1 MRKLLVLC
9 VAVVGV
15 GCTDFLE
22 DPPDGGRNA
31 DLNAKLEGNVT
42 VFQGA
47 GQSVRAANPRAL
59 VLAKKVMQSKQAPQ
73 ASAVVRAADSAK
85 KVEPQRL
92 GPIQVGSLHG
102 VGMPSTIRPGEV
114 IVRFNSEIDSK
125 AAVKAL
131 QFDGFHV
138 VHGGFASTYLH
149 LALVTRADGTALNE
163 AETIQIT
170 DALGKKKGVRF
181 AELNRTRHALAVPND
196 SLYPAMWHLPPI
208 NLPAAWDIEKGS
220 TSSVVVAV
228 VDTGIVSHP
237 DLNARVISGYDMI
250 SDTANAGDGNGR
262 DSDPTDMGG
271 DQPQNKSSWHG
282 SHVAGTI
289 GASTDNGSG
298 VAGINW
304 NARIL
309 PVRVLGNRG
318 GSDFDIIAGV
328 NWAAGLSV
336 PGVPTNSTPASVIN
350 MSLGGPGEP
359 TQSSQ
364 DVLDAVTARNVVV
377 VVAAGNDNVQAST
390 FSPCNQQNVICIGAT
405 RLNGKRS
412 SYSNYGN
419 RVDLMAPGGEVA
431 EDLNGDG
438 YADGV
443 LSTLKGDDGQP
454 TYAFE
459 NGTSMAAPHI
469 AGVVSLMKARNP
481 NLTFTQA
488 KQFLVQTASTASRC
502 DEGCGAGLVNVQ
514 AALLRVTGAAAPT
527 GPAKLS
533 VNTSGLFFTPSS
545 TQQEVSISNIGGAAL
560 NVTLTAA
567 GTEAS
572 RVTVMGGSTRT
583 LAPGETASVTVTA
596 SLQGL
601 DAATTASAVLSI
613 TSNGGSGSVAVKL
626 RNANAGGA
634 DVAVA
639 AIYEDSKGE
648 WQVHEA
654 IAAKASGG
662 FSFSL
667 PVAPGKYFLF
677 GVQDANNNGDY
688 DDGEPVGFY
697 PNNDEP
703 RELTVERNGV
713 LRGMNFPVSPPGR
726 VTGEESSLIGTS
738 CTGDTTCGGDG
749 AYCVTGF
756 PGGYCAALCDTTPC
770 PIGSTCIAGQTA
782 SVCLS
787 ACSGPRAGR
796 SSCRSGYVCEDD
808 GSGGGVCIPGCT
820 VNADCSPQICNVGT
834 GYCE

>member
-9 VAVVGV
+9 AAVAGV
-15 GCTDFLE
+15 GCSDFFE
-22 DPPDGGRNA
+22 DPPDGGGNP
-31 DLNAKLEGNVT
+31 DLNARLEGNVT

-47 GQSVRAANPRAL
+47 GQSARAANPAAIA
-59 VLAKKVMQSKQAPQ
+59 LAKKVLSTKHALAP
-73 ASAVVRAADSAK
+73 AAVRTAELAK
-85 KVEPQRL
+85 KPEPRRL
-92 GPIQVGSLHG
+92 GPIQVGALRG
-102 VGMPSTIRPGEV
+102 VGLPSTIRPGEV
-114 IVRFNSEIDSK
+114 IVRFDAALDDK
-125 AAVKAL
+125 AAVSAL
-131 QFDGFHV
+131 QLDGFRV
-138 VHGGFASTYLH
+138 RHGGFASPYLH
-149 LALVTRADGTALNE
+149 LALVTRADGTALTE
-163 AETIQIT
+163 AETVALT
-170 DALGKKKGVRF
+170 DTFGKKKGVRF
-181 AELNRTRHALAVPND
+181 AELNRMRHALAVPND

-208 NLPAAWDIEKGS
+208 NLPAAWDIEKGN
-220 TSSVVVAV
+220 TTQVTVAV

-237 DLNARVISGYDMI
+237 DLNARVINGYDMV

-262 DSDPTDMGG
+262 DADPTDVGG
-271 DQPQNKSSWHG
+271 DLPQNQSSWHG
-282 SHVAGTI
+282 THCAGTI
-289 GASTDNGSG
+289 GANTDNGSG
-298 VAGINW
+298 VAGVNW

-309 PVRVLGNRG
+309 PVRVLGKQG

-328 NWAAGLSV
+328 NWAAGLTV
-336 PGVPTNSTPASVIN
+336 PGVPTNATPASVIN
-350 MSLGGPGEP
+350 MSLGGPGEA
-359 TQSSQ
+359 TQAAQ
-364 DVLDAVTARNVVV
+364 DVLDQVTARNVIV
-377 VVAAGNDNVQAST
+377 VVAAGNDDVEAAT
-390 FSPCNQQNVICIGAT
+390 FNPCNQQNVICVGAT
-405 RLNGKRS
+405 RLNGKRA

-419 RVDLMAPGGEVA
+419 RIDLMAPGGEVS

-454 TYAFE
+454 SYAFE

-488 KQFLVQTASTASRC
+488 RQFLVETASTASRC
-502 DEGCGAGLVNVQ
+502 SEGCGAGLVNVQ
-514 AALLRVTGAAAPT
+514 AALLRVTGAAQPT

-533 VNTSGLFFTPSS
+533 VNTSGLFFTPAS
-545 TQQEVSISNIGGAAL
+545 TQQEVSISNVGGAAL
-560 NVTLTAA
+560 NVTLTPGGA
-567 GTEAS
+567 EAS
-572 RVTVMGGSTRT
+572 RVTVMGGNTRN
-583 LAPGETASVTVTA
+583 LGPGETASVSVSA
-596 SLQGL
+596 NLQGL
-601 DAATTASAVLSI
+601 DAASTASAVLNV
-613 TSNGGSGSVAVKL
+613 TSNGGSGTVAVKL

-639 AIYEDSKGE
+639 AIYEDSNGE

-654 IAAKASGG
+654 IAAKASNG

-697 PNNDEP
+697 PNNDNP
-703 RELTVERNGV
+703 KELTLERNGV
-713 LRGMNFPVSPPGR
+713 LRGMNFAVSPPGN
-726 VTGEESSLIGTS
+726 VTGDESSFIGTS
-738 CTGDTTCGGDG
+738 CTEDNGCGGNG
-749 AYCVTGF
+749 AYCVETF

-770 PIGSTCIAGQTA
+770 PIGATCIAGQTA
-782 SVCLS
+782 SVCLA

-820 VNADCSPQICNVGT
+820 TNADCSPQSCNTGT